1 LAASRRAPERE
12 NRQSLQK
19 GVILNGSARISPP
32 LEKGTAND
40 VSGGISRL
48 RTGLVDP
55 PSNSLSPGWRR
66 AAAVFFA
73 LTLAACGSVSRWT
86 RPEGDGGW
94 SPARRQEE
102 IAQRAAAAGVD
113 LGTGVP
119 APTGGA
125 AQAPDTGAG
134 PIDLN
139 AALALAARGNRRIA
153 EATQSVEIAKQR
165 VADTRGRL
173 LPNTLGT
180 GRYTWYSDPL
190 TTQVDLPPGT
200 LAPGQTPPVV
210 TTRAADF
217 GVINGVLT
225 LPIDLSGE
233 LRQALAAAQAG
244 YRGEQARLWA
254 TTLEQQLQAVEAYFQ
269 LLEARSLR
277 EVTAQTIALDRQQ
290 VATAESRYVNGRVTK
305 NDVLVVQVAL
315 QNAEQRLVQRDLAIQ
330 QARWALNNAIGV
342 DVNAPTEVVDVASR
356 PDVPSIDE
364 TLQLAYGHNPVLIS
378 LLEEQQRLDATIRSL
393 QRSRLPRFAAG
404 GAVDYSTTD
413 LVLPQRVESGFT
425 GFTWDL
431 DTDRRR
437 EAQIAENRA
446 AAERNRIAVEQQMRD
461 LESALRSTRQSLE
474 ERLAA
479 LRAAEAAVSQAEE
492 NLRIRQ
498 QQFDVGRAQSDDV
511 LIAEALL
518 SQQRAI
524 LASARYQA
532 HARRAELQRLVGL
545 PLEDVSPV
553 SQR

>member
-1 LAASRRAPERE
+1 MPRRSPLRRAFRSPFDQLRVSGKPCAACISPLMLSPSKHERTHFQRTASR
-12 NRQSLQK
+12 
-19 GVILNGSARISPP
+19 
-32 LEKGTAND
+32 
-40 VSGGISRL
+40 
-48 RTGLVDP
+48 
-55 PSNSLSPGWRR
+55 RR
-66 AAAVFFA
+66 AAAAVLA
-73 LTLAACGSVSRWT
+73 LALAGCGTVARWT

-102 IAQRAAAAGVD
+102 IARRAATAGVD
-113 LGTGVP
+113 LGTGTP
-119 APTGGA
+119 AAIGGPTP
-125 AQAPDTGAG
+125 PDTGAG
-134 PIDLN
+134 PIDLGS
-139 AALALAARGNRRIA
+139 ALALAARGNRRVA
-153 EATQSVEIAKQR
+153 EAAQGVEIAKQR
-165 VADTRGRL
+165 VADVRGRL
-173 LPNTLGT
+173 LPITLGS
-180 GRYTWYSDPL
+180 GRYTWYTDPL
-190 TTQVDLPPGT
+190 TTKVDLPAGT
-200 LAPGQTPPVV
+200 LQPGQSPPVV

-217 GVINGVLT
+217 GVVNGILT
-225 LPIDLSGE
+225 LPIDLTGE

-254 TTLEQQLQAVEAYFQ
+254 TTLEQQLQVVEAYFQ

-277 EVTAQTIALDRQQ
+277 EVTTQTIALDRQQ
-290 VATAESRYVNGRVTK
+290 VATAESRYANGRVTK

-315 QNAEQRLVQRDLAIQ
+315 QNAEQNLVQRDLAIR

-342 DVNAPTEVVDVASR
+342 DVNASTEVVDVASR

-364 TLQLAYGHNPVLIS
+364 TLQLAYGHNPVLMS

-393 QRSRLPRFAAG
+393 ERSRLPRFAAG
-404 GAVDYSTTD
+404 AAVDYSTTD
-413 LVLPQRVESGFT
+413 LVLPQRVGSGFT

-431 DTDRRR
+431 GTDLRR
-437 EAQIAENRA
+437 EAQIAEARA
-446 AAERNRIAVEQQMRD
+446 AAERNRLTIEQQMRD

-479 LRAAEAAVSQAEE
+479 LSAAEAAVSQAEE

-518 SQQRAI
+518 SQQRGI

-532 HARRAELQRLVGL
+532 QMRRAELQRLVGL
-545 PLEDVSPV
+545 PLDDVSPL